1 MYARVVVVGSGVV
14 VTAVVVGSSG
24 SPGQNAGPETK
35 AGCSSLPA
43 VEMRS
48 FCSWHRLLLVLHVGR

>member
-1 MYARVVVVGSGVV
+1 MYARVVVVGSCVV

-35 AGCSSLPA
+35 AGCSTLLA

-48 FCSWHRLLLVLHVGR
+48 FCSWHRLLLVL